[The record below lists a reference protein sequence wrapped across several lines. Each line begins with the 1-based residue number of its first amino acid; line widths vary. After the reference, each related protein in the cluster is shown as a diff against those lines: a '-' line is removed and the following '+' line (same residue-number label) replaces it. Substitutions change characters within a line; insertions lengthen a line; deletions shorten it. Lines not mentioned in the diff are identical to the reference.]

1 METHDD
7 GECNA
12 KTVRQT
18 DTLRDNVLKEFK
30 SMKLERDSLRLMRL
44 DRYIIKKF
52 LGTYIFM
59 IVLIISIAVVFDINE
74 KIDKFM
80 SNSAPLKEI
89 VFDYYLNFIPY
100 YTNLFSP
107 LFIFLAV
114 IFFTSKMANN
124 SEIIAILSNG
134 IGFKRLMKP
143 YMISAMLL
151 AVFTFIFGSYV
162 IPPANKTRI
171 EFENK
176 YIDPRQRKV
185 GDRDIQFMIAPG
197 TIAYFGNF
205 DIQSNTGYNFSI
217 DKFDSLKLVSR
228 LTAQSIRYD
237 SAYQWTISNYQI
249 RDIEGL
255 KETVHNGSNI
265 DTTMQIVPNDFI
277 IAATDQQMM
286 TSPQLRRHIHSQ
298 KERGMGNVQ
307 PFQIEYHN
315 RIASALSAFILT
327 IIGAALSARKVK
339 GGMGLNIGIG
349 LALSMAYIL
358 FMTIS
363 SSFAVSGVMSPMIAA
378 WIPNFIFAGIAVYLY
393 KKAPN

>member
-1 METHDD
+1 
-7 GECNA
+7 
-12 KTVRQT
+12 
-18 DTLRDNVLKEFK
+18 
-30 SMKLERDSLRLMRL
+30 MKIEKNLWSLQRL

-59 IVLIISIAVVFDINE
+59 ISLIISIAVVFDINE

-89 VFDYYLNFIPY
+89 IFNYYFNFIPY
-100 YTNLFSP
+100 YANLFSP

-143 YMISAMLL
+143 YMISALIL
-151 AVFTFIFGSYV
+151 AVIAFLLGGYV

-185 GDRDIQFMIAPG
+185 GDSDIQFMIAPG
-197 TIAYFGNF
+197 TIAYFGSF
-205 DIQSNTGYNFSI
+205 DIASNTGYNFSI
-217 DKFDSLKLVSR
+217 DKFDSLQLVSR

-237 SAYQWTISNYQI
+237 SVYHWTIQNYQI
-249 RDIEGL
+249 RDFDGL
-255 KETVHNGSNI
+255 RETTKTGSTI

-286 TSPQLRRHIHSQ
+286 TSPQLRRHIKSQ
-298 KERGMGNVQ
+298 KERGMGNIQ
-307 PFQIEYHN
+307 PFQIEYHT

-327 IIGAALSARKVK
+327 LIGAALSARKVK

-378 WIPNFIFAGIAVYLY
+378 WVPNLIFIGIAVYLY
-393 KKAPN
+393 R

>member
-1 METHDD
+1 MW
-7 GECNA
+7 
-12 KTVRQT
+12 
-18 DTLRDNVLKEFK
+18 
-30 SMKLERDSLRLMRL
+30 SLQRL

-59 IVLIISIAVVFDINE
+59 ISLIISIAVVFDINE

-89 VFDYYLNFIPY
+89 IFNYYFNFIPY
-100 YTNLFSP
+100 YANLFSP

-143 YMISAMLL
+143 YMISALIL
-151 AVFTFIFGSYV
+151 AVIAFLLGGYV

-185 GDRDIQFMIAPG
+185 GDSDIQFMIAPG
-197 TIAYFGNF
+197 TIAYFGSF
-205 DIQSNTGYNFSI
+205 DIASNTGYNFSI
-217 DKFDSLKLVSR
+217 DKFDSLQLVSR

-237 SAYQWTISNYQI
+237 SVYHWTIQNYQI
-249 RDIEGL
+249 RDFDGL
-255 KETVHNGSNI
+255 RETTKTGSTI

-286 TSPQLRRHIHSQ
+286 TSPQLRRHIKSQ
-298 KERGMGNVQ
+298 KERGMGNIQ
-307 PFQIEYHN
+307 PFQIEYHT

-327 IIGAALSARKVK
+327 LIGAALSARKVK

-378 WIPNFIFAGIAVYLY
+378 WVPNLIFIGIAVYLY
-393 KKAPN
+393 RRAPD